1 MKAPRPKFML
11 TIEPLPHVDAIKSL
25 RFVLKRLIRQYG
37 FRCTD
42 IREIPPKAIS
52 APADSGKTEK
62 MK

>member
-11 TIEPLPHVDAIKSL
+11 TIEPLPHVDAIKAL

-42 IREIPPKAIS
+42 IREIPAEAGIEPGD
-52 APADSGKTEK
+52 PGKHNGE
-62 MK
+62 